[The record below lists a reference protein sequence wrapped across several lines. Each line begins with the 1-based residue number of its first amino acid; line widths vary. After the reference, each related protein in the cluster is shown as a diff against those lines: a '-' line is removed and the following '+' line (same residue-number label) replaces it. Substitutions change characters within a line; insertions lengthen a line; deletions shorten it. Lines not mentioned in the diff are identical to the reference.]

1 MKKYRTEQDSL
12 GKKNIPADK
21 YYGVQTQRAIE
32 NFPISGVPISHY
44 PMLIKALAAVKYAA
58 AKANMELHVLKK
70 EIAEAL
76 MAAAQEILDG
86 QHLEHFPID
95 VIQGGAGTSSNMNIN
110 EVLSNRALELLGHQK
125 GDYQFVHPNNHANQS
140 QSTNDVYPT
149 AIRIAIIWL
158 TEILLKEMENLK
170 NAFLKKG
177 EEFSDVIKMARTE
190 LREAVPITLGQEFHA
205 YGVTIEEDIAR
216 LKEILKLCGEINMGA
231 TAVGTGINTKKGYA
245 EKVCRYLSEITHLE
259 LITAKDLVEAT
270 SDAGVFVTFSSM
282 LKRFAVKLNKICND
296 LRLMSASVGAGWGEI
311 FLPAV
316 QPGSSIMPG
325 KVNPVIPEV
334 LNQICF
340 QVMGN
345 DTTITFAASNGRLEL
360 NAFEPIIIYNL
371 LESLRILTQGCVVLR
386 EKCILGIKANK
397 KRCREE
403 VIQSPGLLTALA
415 PYIGYDAASKL
426 AKEMMKSKANSF
438 ELIKKSKLISSKK
451 LREILSPNKMTHPN
465 IEDE

>member
-345 DTTITFAASNGRLEL
+345 DTTITFAAS
-360 NAFEPIIIYNL
+360 
-371 LESLRILTQGCVVLR
+371 
-386 EKCILGIKANK
+386 
-397 KRCREE
+397 
-403 VIQSPGLLTALA
+403 
-415 PYIGYDAASKL
+415 
-426 AKEMMKSKANSF
+426 
-438 ELIKKSKLISSKK
+438 
-451 LREILSPNKMTHPN
+451 
-465 IEDE
+465 